1 MNPLRAGRSSNPG
14 VKGVVMFEYVGLI
27 PLFPAIG
34 FLINGF
40 FGRRLGN
47 KVVSVV
53 GPSAIGLSFLTAI
66 LIFFDLLGR
75 PPAERLFE
83 KTLFN
88 WVVSGSLQTVVGYQI
103 DPLSILM
110 VLVVTGV
117 SFFIHIYSVGYMH
130 GDPGYPRYFTY
141 LNLFVFMM
149 LNLVL
154 ANNFLL
160 MFVGWEGVGL
170 CSYLLIG
177 FWYEKDSA
185 SNAGKKAFVVN
196 RVGDFGF
203 LLGLFLLFTAL
214 GKHGIWTLDFTEVFK
229 NAHLLDPGTVTAIT
243 LLLFVGACGKSAQL
257 PLYVWLP
264 DAMEG
269 PTPVSS
275 LIHAATMVTAGVY
288 MVARC
293 NVLYSMAPVT
303 MAIVAIVGVATAIF
317 TASIGCC
324 QNDIK
329 KVLAYSTISQL
340 GYMFLG
346 VGVGAFSAGIFHLM
360 THAFFKGLLF
370 LGAGSIM
377 HALSG
382 ELDMRKMGGL
392 RKKIPITFWTFFIA
406 TLAIAGVPGLSGF
419 FSKDEIVWQAFSS
432 PHGHTVFLVVAAITS
447 GTTVFYMFRA
457 LFMTFWGESR
467 VDSHV
472 AHHIHESPKIMTVPL
487 MVLAVLSVIG
497 GYIGVPHVLG
507 GASHIHEFL
516 APVVGGGVTEPGKAH
531 AGIAM
536 VSQAWASSGET
547 GGHSAALE
555 IFLMMVAVIIVLIGI
570 GIAYLFYVKDPTIPK
585 RIAERQR
592 ALYTFVLNKYYVDEL
607 YEILFVNSLKRMG
620 TALWRGFDNFVI
632 DGTVNGIAHLVAWV
646 SSVGRRVQTG
656 FVQNYAFSM
665 VIGGVILAAYYI
677 MRAIF
682 Y

>member
-1 MNPLRAGRSSNPG
+1 M
-14 VKGVVMFEYVGLI
+14 VDYVWLI
-27 PLFPAIG
+27 PVFPAIG
-34 FLINGF
+34 FMINGF
-40 FGRRLGN
+40 FGRSLGK
-47 KVVSVV
+47 KVVSWV
-53 GPSAIGLSFLTAI
+53 GPSAIGLSFLTSI
-66 LIFFDLLGR
+66 LIFFELIGK
-75 PPAERLFE
+75 PPSERLFE
-83 KTLFN
+83 KVIFD
-88 WVVSGSLQTVVGYQI
+88 WVVSGSFQTVIGYQI

-110 VLVVTGV
+110 ALVVTGV

-130 GDPGYPRYFTY
+130 DDPGYTRYFTY

-149 LNLVL
+149 LNLIL

-185 SNAGKKAFVVN
+185 ANAGKKAFVVN

-203 LLGLFLLFTAL
+203 ILGIFLLFIHF
-214 GKHGIWTLDFTEVFK
+214 GTLDFTDIFGSLQK
-229 NAHLLDPGTVTAIT
+229 NPHLLDTTTVTIIT
-243 LLLFVGACGKSAQL
+243 ILLFIGACGKSAQI

-293 NVLYSMAPVT
+293 NVLYSMAPIS
-303 MAIVAIVGVATAIF
+303 MAIVAIVGVATAIY
-317 TASIGCC
+317 TASIGIF

-370 LGAGSIM
+370 LGAGSVM

-382 ELDMRKMGGL
+382 ELDMRKMGAL
-392 RKKIPITFWTFFIA
+392 RKKIPYTFWTFFIA

-432 PHGHTVFLVVAAITS
+432 SHGHFLLALVAAVASLMTA
-447 GTTVFYMFRA
+447 FYMSRA
-457 LFMTFWGESR
+457 LFMTFFGESR
-467 VDSHV
+467 VDEHV
-472 AHHIHESPKIMTVPL
+472 AHHIHESPKIMTIPL
-487 MVLAVLSVIG
+487 MVLAVLSIIG

-507 GASHIHEFL
+507 GANHIHEFL
-516 APVVGGGVTEPGKAH
+516 APVLGGGAEPAKAH
-531 AGIAM
+531 AGISIL
-536 VSQAWASSGET
+536 SQAWASGGEG
-547 GGHSAALE
+547 GGHGAALE
-555 IFLMMVAVIIVLIGI
+555 LFLMGVSVAIALIGI
-570 GIAYLFYVKDPTIPK
+570 GIAYLFYVKNPALPK
-585 RIAERQR
+585 MLAERWKG
-592 ALYTFVLNKYYVDEL
+592 LYKLVFNKYYVDEL
-607 YEILFVNSLKRMG
+607 YEILFINSLKNLG
-620 TALWRGFDNFVI
+620 TGLWKGFDEFVI
-632 DGTVNGIAHLVAWV
+632 DGSINGTAYLIGLLSGAMRKL
-646 SSVGRRVQTG
+646 QTG
-656 FVQNYAFSM
+656 LVQSYALSM
-665 VIGGVILAAYYI
+665 IVGGIVLAVYYI
-677 MRAIF
+677 VRAIF

>member
-1 MNPLRAGRSSNPG
+1 
-14 VKGVVMFEYVGLI
+14 MFDYVWLI
-27 PLFPAIG
+27 PMFPAIG

-40 FGRRLGN
+40 FGRRYSK
-47 KVVSVV
+47 KVVGWVAC
-53 GPSAIGLSFLTAI
+53 SALGLSFLTSI
-66 LIFFDLLGR
+66 LIFFELIGR
-75 PPAERLFE
+75 PPTERVFE
-83 KTLFN
+83 KVIFD
-88 WVVSGSLQTVVGYQI
+88 WVVSGSFQTVIGYQI

-110 VLVVTGV
+110 ALVVSGV
-117 SFFIHIYSVGYMH
+117 SFFIHIYSLGYMH
-130 GDPGYPRYFTY
+130 DDPGYSRYFTY

-149 LNLVL
+149 LNLIL

-177 FWYEKDSA
+177 FWFEKDSA
-185 SNAGKKAFVVN
+185 ANAGKKAFVVN

-203 LLGLFLLFTAL
+203 ILGMFLLFTSL
-214 GKHGIWTLDFTEVFK
+214 GKHGIWTLDFTEVFANVNK
-229 NAHLLDPGTVTAIT
+229 LDTATVTAIT
-243 LLLFVGACGKSAQL
+243 ILFFIGACGKSAQI

-288 MVARC
+288 MIARC
-293 NVLYSMAPVT
+293 NVLYTMSPLS
-303 MAIVAIVGVATAIF
+303 MAIVAIVGVATAIY
-317 TASIGCC
+317 TASIGFC

-346 VGVGAFSAGIFHLM
+346 VGVGAYSAGIFHLM

-370 LGAGSIM
+370 LGAGSVM

-382 ELDMRKMGGL
+382 ELDMRKMGAL

-419 FSKDEIVWQAFSS
+419 FSKDEILWQAFSS
-432 PHGHTVFLVVAAITS
+432 SHGHFVLWLVAAIAAGMTA
-447 GTTVFYMFRA
+447 FYMFRA
-457 LFMTFWGESR
+457 LFMTFFGQSR
-467 VDSHV
+467 VDEHV

-487 MVLAVLSVIG
+487 MVLAVLSIIG

-507 GASHIHEFL
+507 GANHIHEFL
-516 APVVGGGVTEPGKAH
+516 APVLGGGAEPAKAH
-531 AGIAM
+531 AGI
-536 VSQAWASSGET
+536 SILTQAWASGGE
-547 GGHSAALE
+547 GAGHQAALE
-555 IFLMMVAVIIVLIGI
+555 LLMMVISVVIALIGI
-570 GIAYLFYVKDPTIPK
+570 GIAYLFYVKNPALPK
-585 RIAERQR
+585 LLAERWKG
-592 ALYTFVLNKYYVDEL
+592 LYKLIFNKYYVDEL
-607 YEILFVNSLKRMG
+607 YEILFIKSLKGLG
-620 TALWRGFDNFVI
+620 TGLWKGFDDFVI
-632 DGTVNGIAHLVAWV
+632 DGTINGIAYLIGWLSGVM
-646 SSVGRRVQTG
+646 RRMQTG
-656 FVQNYAFSM
+656 LVQNYAFSM
-665 VIGGVILAAYYI
+665 VIGGIVLVAYYVV
-677 MRAIF
+677 RAIF

>member
-1 MNPLRAGRSSNPG
+1 MLEN
-14 VKGVVMFEYVGLI
+14 VWLI

-34 FLINGF
+34 FLINGL
-40 FGRRLGN
+40 FGRRLGK
-47 KVVSVV
+47 KVVSWV
-53 GPSAIGLSFLTAI
+53 GPSVIGLSFLTSI
-66 LIFFDLLGR
+66 LIFFELIAR
-75 PPAERLFE
+75 PPTERLFE
-83 KTLFN
+83 KVIFD
-88 WVVSGSLQTVVGYQI
+88 WVVSGSFQTVVGYQI

-110 VLVVTGV
+110 ALVVSGV

-130 GDPGYPRYFTY
+130 DDPGFTRYFTY

-149 LNLVL
+149 LNLIL

-203 LLGLFLLFTAL
+203 LLGMFLLFASL
-214 GKHGIWTLDFTEVFK
+214 GKQGVWTLDFTEVFA
-229 NAHLLDPGTVTAIT
+229 NASKLDTGTVTAIT
-243 LLLFVGACGKSAQL
+243 ILLFIGACGKSAQI
-257 PLYVWLP
+257 PIYVWLP

-293 NVLYSMAPVT
+293 NVLYSMAPIS
-303 MAIVAIVGVATAIF
+303 MAIVAIIGVATAIF
-317 TASIGCC
+317 TASIGFC

-346 VGVGAFSAGIFHLM
+346 VGVGAYSAGIFHLM

-370 LGAGSIM
+370 LGAGSVM

-382 ELDMRKMGGL
+382 ELDMRKMGAL
-392 RKKIPITFWTFFIA
+392 RKKIPVTFWTFFFA
-406 TLAIAGVPGLSGF
+406 TLAIAGIPGLSGF
-419 FSKDEIVWQAFSS
+419 FSKDEILWQAFSS
-432 PHGHTVFLVVAAITS
+432 PHGYWLLWAVAALAAGMTA
-447 GTTVFYMFRA
+447 FYMFRA
-457 LFMTFWGESR
+457 LFMTFFGQSR
-467 VDSHV
+467 VDEHV

-487 MVLAVLSVIG
+487 MVLAGLSIIG

-507 GASHIHEFL
+507 GANHIHQFL
-516 APVVGGGVTEPGKAH
+516 APVLGGGTEPAGAH
-531 AGIAM
+531 AGI
-536 VSQAWASSGET
+536 SILSSAWASGGE
-547 GGHSAALE
+547 GGGQGGAVLE
-555 IFLMMVAVIIVLIGI
+555 LIMMVVSVVIALIGI
-570 GIAYLFYVKDPTIPK
+570 GIAYLFYVKNPALPESLAEKWK
-585 RIAERQR
+585 R
-592 ALYTFVLNKYYVDEL
+592 LYKLVFNKYYVDEI
-607 YEILFVNSLKRMG
+607 YEILFINSLKNLG
-620 TALWRGFDNFVI
+620 TALWKGFDELVI
-632 DGTVNGIAHLVAWV
+632 DGSINGIAYLIGLLSGAM
-646 SSVGRRVQTG
+646 RKIQTG
-656 FVQNYAFSM
+656 LVQNYAFSM
-665 VIGGVILAAYYI
+665 IIGGIVLAAYYI
-677 MRAIF
+677 VRAIF

>member
-1 MNPLRAGRSSNPG
+1 
-14 VKGVVMFEYVGLI
+14 MFDYVWLI

-34 FLINGF
+34 FLINGL
-40 FGRRLGN
+40 FGRSLGK
-47 KVVSVV
+47 KVVSWV
-53 GPSAIGLSFLTAI
+53 GPSVIGLSFLTSI
-66 LIFFDLLGR
+66 LIFLELIGR
-75 PPAERLFE
+75 PVTERHFE
-83 KTLFN
+83 KVIFD
-88 WVVSGSLQTVVGYQI
+88 WVVSGSFQTVIGYQI

-110 VLVVTGV
+110 ALVVSGV
-117 SFFIHIYSVGYMH
+117 SFFIHIYSIGYMH
-130 GDPGYPRYFTY
+130 DDPGFTRYFTY

-203 LLGLFLLFTAL
+203 LLGMFLLFIHFGTLHFADIFGPLQRNPHMLDTA
-214 GKHGIWTLDFTEVFK
+214 
-229 NAHLLDPGTVTAIT
+229 TATTIT
-243 LLLFVGACGKSAQL
+243 ILLFVGACGKSAQI
-257 PLYVWLP
+257 PIYVWLP

-293 NVLYSMAPVT
+293 NVLYSMAPIS
-303 MAIVAIVGVATAIF
+303 MAVVAIIGVATALY
-317 TASIGCC
+317 TASIGFC

-346 VGVGAFSAGIFHLM
+346 VGVGAYSAGIFHLM

-370 LGAGSIM
+370 LGAGSVM

-382 ELDMRKMGGL
+382 ELDMRKMGAL
-392 RKKIPITFWTFFIA
+392 RKKIPYTFWTFFIA
-406 TLAIAGVPGLSGF
+406 TLAIAGIPGLSGF
-419 FSKDEIVWQAFSS
+419 FSKDEILWQAFSS
-432 PHGHTVFLVVAAITS
+432 PHGYWLLWAVAALAAGMTA
-447 GTTVFYMFRA
+447 FYMFRA
-457 LFMTFWGESR
+457 LFMTFFGQSR
-467 VDSHV
+467 VDEHV
-472 AHHIHESPKIMTVPL
+472 AHHIHESPKMMTIPL

-497 GYIGVPHVLG
+497 GYVGVPHILG
-507 GASHIHEFL
+507 GANHIHEFL
-516 APVVGGGVTEPGKAH
+516 APVLGGGGEPAKAH
-531 AGIAM
+531 AGISLL
-536 VSQAWASSGET
+536 SQAWASGGEG
-547 GGHSAALE
+547 GGHGAALE
-555 IFLMMVAVIIVLIGI
+555 FLMMVVSVVIALIGI
-570 GIAYLFYVKDPTIPK
+570 GIAYLFYVKNPALPK
-585 RIAERQR
+585 LAAERWKG
-592 ALYTFVLNKYYVDEL
+592 LYKLVYNKYYVDEI
-607 YEILFVNSLKRMG
+607 YEILFVNSLKNLG
-620 TALWRGFDNFVI
+620 TGLWKGFDDFVI
-632 DGTVNGIAHLVAWV
+632 DGTINGTAYLIGLLSGAM
-646 SSVGRRVQTG
+646 RKMQTG
-656 FVQNYAFSM
+656 LVQNYAFAM
-665 VIGGVILAAYYI
+665 VIGGVVLAGYYI
-677 MRAIF
+677 VRAIF

>member
-1 MNPLRAGRSSNPG
+1 MLEN
-14 VKGVVMFEYVGLI
+14 VWLI

-34 FLINGF
+34 FLINGL
-40 FGRRLGN
+40 FGRSLGK
-47 KVVSVV
+47 KVVSWV
-53 GPSAIGLSFLTAI
+53 GPSVIGLSFFTSI
-66 LIFFDLLGR
+66 LIFFELIGR
-75 PPAERLFE
+75 PPTERHFE
-83 KTLFN
+83 KVIFD
-88 WVVSGSLQTVVGYQI
+88 WVVSGSFQTVIGYQI

-110 VLVVTGV
+110 ALVVSGV

-130 GDPGYPRYFTY
+130 DDPGFTRYFTY

-149 LNLVL
+149 LNLIL

-203 LLGLFLLFTAL
+203 LLGIFLLFTSL
-214 GKHGIWTLDFTEVFK
+214 GKQGIWTLDFTEVFA
-229 NAHLLDPGTVTAIT
+229 NASKLDPGTVTAIT
-243 LLLFVGACGKSAQL
+243 ILLFIGACGKSAQI
-257 PLYVWLP
+257 PIYVWLP

-293 NVLYSMAPVT
+293 NVLYSMAPIA
-303 MAIVAIVGVATAIF
+303 MAVVAIIGVATAIF
-317 TASIGCC
+317 TASIGFC

-370 LGAGSIM
+370 LGAGSVM

-382 ELDMRKMGGL
+382 ELDMRKMGAL
-392 RKKIPITFWTFFIA
+392 RKKIPYTFWTFFIA

-419 FSKDEIVWQAFSS
+419 FSKDEILWQAFSS
-432 PHGHTVFLVVAAITS
+432 SHGHWVLWAVAALAAGMTA
-447 GTTVFYMFRA
+447 FYMFRA
-457 LFMTFWGESR
+457 LFMTFFGESR
-467 VDSHV
+467 VDEHV
-472 AHHIHESPKIMTVPL
+472 AHHVHESPKIMTVPL

-507 GASHIHEFL
+507 GANHIHEFL
-516 APVVGGGVTEPGKAH
+516 APVLGGGAESAKAH
-531 AGIAM
+531 AGISIL
-536 VSQAWASSGET
+536 SQAWASGGEA
-547 GGHSAALE
+547 GGHSTALE
-555 IFLMMVAVIIVLIGI
+555 FVMMAVSVVIALIGI
-570 GIAYLFYVKDPTIPK
+570 GIAYLFYVKNPALPK
-585 RIAERQR
+585 RAAERWKR
-592 ALYTFVLNKYYVDEL
+592 LYTLVYNKYYIDEL
-607 YEILFVNSLKRMG
+607 YEILFINSLKSFG
-620 TALWRGFDNFVI
+620 TALWKGFDEFII
-632 DGTVNGIAHLVAWV
+632 DGTINGIAYFIGLLSGAM
-646 SSVGRRVQTG
+646 RKMQTG
-656 FVQNYAFSM
+656 LVQNYAFSM
-665 VIGGVILAAYYI
+665 IIGGIVLVAYYI
-677 MRAIF
+677 VRAIF

>member
-1 MNPLRAGRSSNPG
+1 
-14 VKGVVMFEYVGLI
+14 MFDFVWLI

-40 FGRRLGN
+40 FGKRYS
-47 KVVSVV
+47 KQVV
-53 GPSAIGLSFLTAI
+53 GWVACSALGLSFLTSI
-66 LIFFDLLGR
+66 LIFFEMIGR
-75 PPAERLFE
+75 PSTERVFE
-83 KTLFN
+83 KVIFD
-88 WVVSGSLQTVVGYQI
+88 WIGSGSLQTVIGYQI

-110 VLVVTGV
+110 ALVVSGV

-130 GDPGYPRYFTY
+130 DDPGYPRYFTY

-149 LNLVL
+149 LNLIL

-177 FWYEKDSA
+177 FWFEKDSA

-203 LLGLFLLFTAL
+203 ILGMFLLFTSL
-214 GKHGIWTLDFTEVFK
+214 GKHGIWTLDFTEAFA
-229 NAHLLDPGTVTAIT
+229 NASKLDSATVTAIT
-243 LLLFVGACGKSAQL
+243 ILLFIGACGKSAQI

-293 NVLYSMAPVT
+293 NVLYSMAPIS
-303 MAIVAIVGVATAIF
+303 MAIVAIVGVATAIY
-317 TASIGCC
+317 TASIGFC

-346 VGVGAFSAGIFHLM
+346 VGVGAYSAGIFHLM

-370 LGAGSIM
+370 LGAGSVM

-406 TLAIAGVPGLSGF
+406 TLAIAGIPGLSGF
-419 FSKDEIVWQAFSS
+419 FSKDEILWQAFSS
-432 PHGHTVFLVVAAITS
+432 SHGHFLLWLVAAVAAGMTA
-447 GTTVFYMFRA
+447 FYMFRA
-457 LFMTFWGESR
+457 LFMTFWGECR
-467 VDSHV
+467 ADEHV
-472 AHHIHESPKIMTVPL
+472 KHHIHESPKIMTVPL
-487 MVLAVLSVIG
+487 MILAVLSLIG
-497 GYIGVPHVLG
+497 GYVGIPHVLG
-507 GASHIHEFL
+507 GANHVHEFL
-516 APVVGGGVTEPGKAH
+516 APVLGGGAEPGKAY
-531 AGIAM
+531 AGITLL
-536 VSQAWASSGET
+536 SQAWASSGE
-547 GGHSAALE
+547 GGGQSAALE
-555 IFLMMVAVIIVLIGI
+555 LLMMAVSVVIAFIGI
-570 GIAYLFYVKDPTIPK
+570 GIAYLFYVKNPALPK
-585 RIAERQR
+585 LLAEKQKG
-592 ALYTFVLNKYYVDEL
+592 LYTLILNKYYIDEL
-607 YEILFVNSLKRMG
+607 YEVLFINSLKQLG
-620 TALWRGFDNFVI
+620 IGLWRGFDDFII
-632 DGTVNGIAHLVAWV
+632 DGTVNGIAYLIGWI
-646 SSVGRRVQTG
+646 SSVMRRMQTG
-656 FVQNYAFSM
+656 LVQNYAFSM
-665 VIGGVILAAYYI
+665 IIGGVILAGYYI
-677 MRAIF
+677 VRAIF

>member
-1 MNPLRAGRSSNPG
+1 ML
-14 VKGVVMFEYVGLI
+14 EYVWLI

-47 KVVSVV
+47 KVVGWV

-66 LIFFDLLGR
+66 FIFFELLGR
-75 PPAERLFE
+75 PPAERIFE
-83 KTLFN
+83 KTLFD

-203 LLGLFLLFTAL
+203 LLGMFLLFTSL

-243 LLLFVGACGKSAQL
+243 ILLFIGAAGKSAQL

-288 MVARC
+288 MIARC
-293 NVLYSMAPVT
+293 NVLYSMAPIS

-317 TASIGCC
+317 AASIGFC
-324 QNDIK
+324 QTDIK

-346 VGVGAFSAGIFHLM
+346 VGVGAYSAGVFHLM

-370 LGAGSIM
+370 LGAGSVM

-392 RKKIPITFWTFFIA
+392 KSKTPITFITFLFA
-406 TLAIAGVPGLSGF
+406 TLAIAGIPGLSGF
-419 FSKDEIVWQAFSS
+419 FSKDEILWQAFSS
-432 PHGHTVFLVVAAITS
+432 SHGHFLLWFVAAIAAGMTA
-447 GTTVFYMFRA
+447 FYMFRA
-457 LFMTFWGESR
+457 LFMTFWGECR
-467 VDSHV
+467 ADEHV
-472 AHHIHESPKIMTVPL
+472 KHHIHESPRVMTVPL
-487 MVLAVLSVIG
+487 MVLAFLSIVG
-497 GYIGVPHVLG
+497 GYIGIPHVLG
-507 GASHIHEFL
+507 GANHIHEFL
-516 APVVGGGVTEPGKAH
+516 APVIGGGGGGGAEPAKVH
-531 AGIAM
+531 AGITIL
-536 VSQAWASSGET
+536 SQAWASSGEA
-547 GGHSAALE
+547 GGHSARVEL
-555 IFLMMVAVIIVLIGI
+555 LMMAISVVIALIGI
-570 GIAYLFYVKDPTIPK
+570 GIAYLFYVKNPAIPK
-585 RIAERQR
+585 RIAERQK

-607 YEILFVNSLKRMG
+607 YEVLFINSLKRGG
-620 TALWRGFDNFVI
+620 TALWKGFDEFII
-632 DGTVNGIAHLVAWV
+632 DGTVNGIAYLVGSISTV
-646 SSVGRRVQTG
+646 LRKVQTG

-665 VIGGVILAAYYI
+665 VIGGVVLAAYYI
-677 MRAIF
+677 VRAIF

>member
-1 MNPLRAGRSSNPG
+1 MLD
-14 VKGVVMFEYVGLI
+14 YIWLI

-34 FLINGF
+34 FVINGF
-40 FGRRLGN
+40 FGRRYSKKG
-47 KVVSVV
+47 V
-53 GPSAIGLSFLTAI
+53 GWVACSALGLSFLTSI
-66 LIFFDLLGR
+66 LIFFELIGR
-75 PPAERLFE
+75 PPGERIFE
-83 KTLFN
+83 KVIFD
-88 WVVSGSLQTVVGYQI
+88 WVVSGSFQTVIGYQI

-110 VLVVTGV
+110 ALVVSGV

-130 GDPGYPRYFTY
+130 DDPGYPRYFTY

-177 FWYEKDSA
+177 FWFEKDSA

-203 LLGLFLLFTAL
+203 ILGIFLLFTSL
-214 GKHGIWTLDFTEVFK
+214 GKNGIWTLNFTEVFA
-229 NAHLLDPGTVTAIT
+229 NAAKLDTSTVTAIT
-243 LLLFVGACGKSAQL
+243 ILLFVGACGKSAQI

-288 MVARC
+288 MIARC
-293 NVLYSMAPVT
+293 NVLYSMAPIS
-303 MAIVAIVGVATAIF
+303 MMIVAIVGCATAIY
-317 TASIGCC
+317 TASIGFC

-370 LGAGSIM
+370 LGAGSVM

-382 ELDMRKMGGL
+382 ELDMRKMGAL

-419 FSKDEIVWQAFSS
+419 FSKDEILWQAFSS
-432 PHGHTVFLVVAAITS
+432 SHGHFFLWLVAAVAAGMTA
-447 GTTVFYMFRA
+447 FYMFRA
-457 LFMTFWGESR
+457 LFMTFFGESR
-467 VDSHV
+467 VDEHV
-472 AHHIHESPKIMTVPL
+472 AHHIHESPKIMTIPL
-487 MVLAVLSVIG
+487 MILAVLSVIG
-497 GYIGVPHVLG
+497 GYVGVPHVLG
-507 GASHIHEFL
+507 GANHVHEFL
-516 APVVGGGVTEPGKAH
+516 APVLGGGAEPAKAH
-531 AGIAM
+531 AGISLL
-536 VSQAWASSGET
+536 SQAWASGGES

-555 IFLMMVAVIIVLIGI
+555 LLMMAASVIIALIGI
-570 GIAYLFYVKDPTIPK
+570 GIAYLFYVKNPALPK
-585 RIAERQR
+585 QLAEKNRK
-592 ALYTFVLNKYYVDEL
+592 LYQLVLNKYYIDEL
-607 YEILFVNSLKRMG
+607 YEILFINSLKNLG
-620 TALWRGFDNFVI
+620 TGLWRGFDDFVI
-632 DGTVNGIAHLVAWV
+632 DGIVNGIAFLFGWL
-646 SSVGRRVQTG
+646 SRGMRKMQTG
-656 FVQNYAFSM
+656 LVQNYAFSM
-665 VIGGVILAAYYI
+665 IIGGVILVIYYI
-677 MRAIF
+677 VRAIF

>member
-1 MNPLRAGRSSNPG
+1 
-14 VKGVVMFEYVGLI
+14 MFDYVWLI

-34 FLINGF
+34 FLINGL
-40 FGRRLGN
+40 FGRSLGK
-47 KVVSVV
+47 KVVSWV
-53 GPSAIGLSFLTAI
+53 GPSVIGLSFLTSI
-66 LIFFDLLGR
+66 LIFLELIGKPVTDR
-75 PPAERLFE
+75 HFE
-83 KTLFN
+83 KVIFD
-88 WVVSGSLQTVVGYQI
+88 WVVSGSFQTVIGYQI

-110 VLVVTGV
+110 ALVVSGV

-130 GDPGYPRYFTY
+130 DDPGYTRYFTY

-203 LLGLFLLFTAL
+203 LLGMFLLFIHFGTLHFTDIFGSLQKNPHMLDTA
-214 GKHGIWTLDFTEVFK
+214 
-229 NAHLLDPGTVTAIT
+229 TATTIT
-243 LLLFVGACGKSAQL
+243 ILLFVGACGKSAQI
-257 PLYVWLP
+257 PIYVWLP

-293 NVLYSMAPVT
+293 NVLYSLAPISMTV
-303 MAIVAIVGVATAIF
+303 VAIIGVATAIF
-317 TASIGCC
+317 TASIGFC

-346 VGVGAFSAGIFHLM
+346 VGVGAYSAGIFHLM

-370 LGAGSIM
+370 LGAGSVM

-382 ELDMRKMGGL
+382 ELDMRKMGAL
-392 RKKIPITFWTFFIA
+392 REKIPYTFWTFFIA
-406 TLAIAGVPGLSGF
+406 TLAIAGIPGLSGF
-419 FSKDEIVWQAFSS
+419 FSKDEILWQAFSS
-432 PHGHTVFLVVAAITS
+432 PHGYWLLWAVAALAAGMTA
-447 GTTVFYMFRA
+447 FYMFRA
-457 LFMTFWGESR
+457 LFMTFFGQSR
-467 VDSHV
+467 VDEHV
-472 AHHIHESPKIMTVPL
+472 AHHVHESPKIMTVPL
-487 MVLAVLSVIG
+487 MVLAALSVIG
-497 GYIGVPHVLG
+497 GYIGVPHILG
-507 GASHIHEFL
+507 GANRIHEFL
-516 APVVGGGVTEPGKAH
+516 APVLGAGPEPAKAH
-531 AGIAM
+531 AGIALI
-536 VSQAWASSGET
+536 SQAWASGGEV
-547 GGHSAALE
+547 GGHGAALE
-555 IFLMMVAVIIVLIGI
+555 LLMMVVSVVIALIGI
-570 GIAYLFYVKDPTIPK
+570 GIAYLFYVKNPALPK
-585 RIAERQR
+585 LVAERWKG
-592 ALYTFVLNKYYVDEL
+592 LYKVVFNKYYVDEL
-607 YEILFVNSLKRMG
+607 YEILFINSLKKFG
-620 TALWRGFDNFVI
+620 TGLWKGFDDLAI
-632 DGTVNGIAHLVAWV
+632 DGTINGIAYLIGAL
-646 SSVGRRVQTG
+646 SKAMRKMQTG
-656 FVQNYAFSM
+656 LVQNYAFSM
-665 VIGGVILAAYYI
+665 VIGGIVLVGYYI
-677 MRAIF
+677 VRSIF

>member
-1 MNPLRAGRSSNPG
+1 
-14 VKGVVMFEYVGLI
+14 MFDFVWLI

-34 FLINGF
+34 FLLNGF
-40 FGRRLGN
+40 LGKRLG
-47 KVVSVV
+47 KGFVSWV

-66 LIFFDLLGR
+66 LVFFELIRR
-75 PPAERLFE
+75 PPTERVFE
-83 KTLFN
+83 KVIFD
-88 WVVSGSLQTVVGYQI
+88 WVVSGSLQTVIGYQI

-110 VLVVTGV
+110 ALVVSGV

-130 GDPGYPRYFTY
+130 DDPGYPRYFTY

-149 LNLVL
+149 LNLIL

-177 FWYEKDSA
+177 FWFEKDSA

-203 LLGLFLLFTAL
+203 ILGMFLLFTSL
-214 GKHGIWTLDFTEVFK
+214 GKHGIWTLDFTEVFA
-229 NAHLLDPGTVTAIT
+229 NAHRLDTSTVTMIT
-243 LLLFVGACGKSAQL
+243 ILFFIGATGKSAQI

-288 MVARC
+288 MIARC
-293 NVLYSMAPVT
+293 NVLYSMAPIAL
-303 MAIVAIVGVATAIF
+303 AIVAIVGVATAIY
-317 TASIGCC
+317 TASIGFC

-346 VGVGAFSAGIFHLM
+346 VGVGAYSAGIFHLM

-406 TLAIAGVPGLSGF
+406 TLAIAGIPGLSGF
-419 FSKDEIVWQAFSS
+419 FSKDEILWQAFSS
-432 PHGHTVFLVVAAITS
+432 SHGHFLLWLVAAVAAGMTA
-447 GTTVFYMFRA
+447 FYMFRA
-457 LFMTFWGESR
+457 LFMTFWGECR
-467 VDSHV
+467 ADEHV
-472 AHHIHESPKIMTVPL
+472 KHHIHESPKIMTVPL
-487 MVLAVLSVIG
+487 MILAVLSLIG
-497 GYIGVPHVLG
+497 GYVGIPHVLG
-507 GASHIHEFL
+507 GANHVHEFL
-516 APVVGGGVTEPGKAH
+516 APVLGGGSEPAKAH
-531 AGIAM
+531 AGITLL
-536 VSQAWASSGET
+536 SQAWASSGES
-547 GGHSAALE
+547 GGHSAAVEL
-555 IFLMMVAVIIVLIGI
+555 FMMAVSVVIAFIGI
-570 GIAYLFYVKDPTIPK
+570 GIAYLFYVKNPALPK
-585 RIAERQR
+585 RLAEKQKG
-592 ALYTFVLNKYYVDEL
+592 LYTLILNKYYIDEL
-607 YEILFVNSLKRMG
+607 YEVLFINSLKQLG
-620 TALWRGFDNFVI
+620 IGLWRGFDDFII
-632 DGTVNGIAHLVAWV
+632 DGTVNGIAYLIGWI
-646 SSVGRRVQTG
+646 SSVMRRMQTG
-656 FVQNYAFSM
+656 LVQNYAFSM
-665 VIGGVILAAYYI
+665 IIGGVILAGYYI
-677 MRAIF
+677 VRAIF

>member
-1 MNPLRAGRSSNPG
+1 
-14 VKGVVMFEYVGLI
+14 MFDYVWLI

-40 FGRRLGN
+40 FGKRYS
-47 KVVSVV
+47 KATV
-53 GPSAIGLSFLTAI
+53 GWVGCSALGLSFLTSVLVFFE
-66 LIFFDLLGR
+66 LIGR
-75 PPAERLFE
+75 PPTERLFE
-83 KTLFN
+83 KVIFD
-88 WVVSGSLQTVVGYQI
+88 WVVSGNLQTVIGYQI

-110 VLVVTGV
+110 ALVVTGV

-130 GDPGYPRYFTY
+130 DDPGFPRYFTY

-149 LNLVL
+149 LNLIL

-177 FWYEKDSA
+177 FWFEKDSA
-185 SNAGKKAFVVN
+185 ANAGKKAFIVN

-203 LLGLFLLFTAL
+203 LLGMFLLFTSL
-214 GKHGIWTLDFTEVFK
+214 GKQGVWSLDFTEVFA
-229 NAHLLDPGTVTAIT
+229 NASKLDTATVTAIT
-243 LLLFVGACGKSAQL
+243 LLFFVGATGKSAQI

-288 MVARC
+288 MIARC
-293 NVLYSMAPVT
+293 NALYSMAPIS
-303 MAIVAIVGVATAIF
+303 MAIVAIVGVATAIY
-317 TASIGCC
+317 TASIGIC

-346 VGVGAFSAGIFHLM
+346 VGVGAYSAGIFHLM

-392 RKKIPITFWTFFIA
+392 RKMIPVTFWTFFIA
-406 TLAIAGVPGLSGF
+406 TLAIAGIPGLSGF
-419 FSKDEIVWQAFSS
+419 FSKDEILWQAFSS
-432 PHGHTVFLVVAAITS
+432 SHGHFLLWFVGAVAA
-447 GTTVFYMFRA
+447 GMTTFYMFRA
-457 LFMTFWGESR
+457 LFMTFWGECR
-467 VDSHV
+467 ADDHV
-472 AHHIHESPKIMTVPL
+472 KHHIHESPRIMTVPL
-487 MVLAVLSVIG
+487 MVLAIASVLG
-497 GYIGVPHVLG
+497 GYLGVPHLLG
-507 GASHIHEFL
+507 GANHIHEFL
-516 APVVGGGVTEPGKAH
+516 APVLGGAEPAKAH
-531 AGIAM
+531 AGITLL
-536 VSQAWASSGET
+536 SQAWASGGEA

-555 IFLMMVAVIIVLIGI
+555 FLMMAVSVVIALIGI
-570 GIAYLFYVKDPTIPK
+570 GIAYLFYVKNPALPK
-585 RIAERQR
+585 QFAENFRG
-592 ALYTFVLNKYYVDEL
+592 LYKLVFNKYYIDEL
-607 YEILFVNSLKRMG
+607 YEALFVKSLKG
-620 TALWRGFDNFVI
+620 LGIGLWKGFDDFII
-632 DGTVNGIAHLVAWV
+632 DGTVNGIAYLVGWI
-646 SSVGRRVQTG
+646 SSVMRRIQTG
-656 FVQNYAFSM
+656 LVQNYAFSM
-665 VIGGVILAAYYI
+665 IIGGVILAVYYI
-677 MRAIF
+677 MRAVF
-682 Y
+682 F

>member
-1 MNPLRAGRSSNPG
+1 
-14 VKGVVMFEYVGLI
+14 MFDYVWLI
-27 PLFPAIG
+27 PMFPAIG

-40 FGRRLGN
+40 FGRRYSK
-47 KVVSVV
+47 KVVGWVAC
-53 GPSAIGLSFLTAI
+53 SALGLSFLTSI
-66 LIFFDLLGR
+66 LIFFELIGR
-75 PPAERLFE
+75 PPTERVFE
-83 KTLFN
+83 KVIFD
-88 WVVSGSLQTVVGYQI
+88 WVVSGSFQTVIGYQI

-110 VLVVTGV
+110 ALVVSGV
-117 SFFIHIYSVGYMH
+117 SFFIHIYSLGYMH
-130 GDPGYPRYFTY
+130 DDPGYSRYFTY

-149 LNLVL
+149 LNLIL

-177 FWYEKDSA
+177 FWFEKDSA
-185 SNAGKKAFVVN
+185 ANAGKKAFVVN

-203 LLGLFLLFTAL
+203 ILGMFLLFTSL
-214 GKHGIWTLDFTEVFK
+214 GKHGIWTLDFTEVFANVNK
-229 NAHLLDPGTVTAIT
+229 LDTATVTAIT
-243 LLLFVGACGKSAQL
+243 ILFFIGACGKSAQI

-293 NVLYSMAPVT
+293 NVLYSMAPIS
-303 MAIVAIVGVATAIF
+303 MAIVAIVGVATAIY
-317 TASIGCC
+317 TASIGFC

-346 VGVGAFSAGIFHLM
+346 VGVGAYSAGIFHLM

-370 LGAGSIM
+370 LGAGSVM

-382 ELDMRKMGGL
+382 ELDMRKMGAL

-419 FSKDEIVWQAFSS
+419 FSKDEILWQAFSS
-432 PHGHTVFLVVAAITS
+432 SHGHFVLWLVAAIAAGMTA
-447 GTTVFYMFRA
+447 FYMFRA
-457 LFMTFWGESR
+457 LFMTFFGQSR
-467 VDSHV
+467 VDEHV

-487 MVLAVLSVIG
+487 MVLAVLSIIG

-507 GASHIHEFL
+507 GANHIHEFL
-516 APVVGGGVTEPGKAH
+516 APVLGGGAEPAKAH
-531 AGIAM
+531 AGI
-536 VSQAWASSGET
+536 SILTQAWASGGE
-547 GGHSAALE
+547 GAGHQAALE
-555 IFLMMVAVIIVLIGI
+555 LLMMVISVVIALIGI
-570 GIAYLFYVKDPTIPK
+570 GIAYLFYVKNPALPK
-585 RIAERQR
+585 LLAERWKG
-592 ALYTFVLNKYYVDEL
+592 LYKLIFNKYYVDEL
-607 YEILFVNSLKRMG
+607 YEILFIKSLKGLG
-620 TALWRGFDNFVI
+620 TGLWKGFDDFVI
-632 DGTVNGIAHLVAWV
+632 DGTINGIAYLIGWLSGVM
-646 SSVGRRVQTG
+646 RRMQTG
-656 FVQNYAFSM
+656 LVQNYAFSM
-665 VIGGVILAAYYI
+665 VIGGIVLVAYYVV
-677 MRAIF
+677 RAIF

>member
-1 MNPLRAGRSSNPG
+1 
-14 VKGVVMFEYVGLI
+14 V
-27 PLFPAIG
+27 
-34 FLINGF
+34 
-40 FGRRLGN
+40 
-47 KVVSVV
+47 
-53 GPSAIGLSFLTAI
+53 IGLSFLTSI
-66 LIFFDLLGR
+66 LIFFELIGR
-75 PPAERLFE
+75 PPAERHFE
-83 KTLFN
+83 KVIFD
-88 WVVSGSLQTVVGYQI
+88 WVVSGSFQTVIGYQI

-110 VLVVTGV
+110 ALVVSGV

-130 GDPGYPRYFTY
+130 DDPGFTRYFTY

-149 LNLVL
+149 LNLIL

-203 LLGLFLLFTAL
+203 LLGMFLLFINF
-214 GKHGIWTLDFTEVFK
+214 GTLDFTDIFGPLQK
-229 NAHLLDPGTVTAIT
+229 NPHLINTAKATTIT
-243 LLLFVGACGKSAQL
+243 ILLFIGACGKSAQI
-257 PLYVWLP
+257 PIYVWLP

-293 NVLYSMAPVT
+293 NVLYSMAPIS
-303 MAIVAIVGVATAIF
+303 MAIVAIVGVATAIY
-317 TASIGCC
+317 TASIGFC

-382 ELDMRKMGGL
+382 ELDMRKMGAL
-392 RKKIPITFWTFFIA
+392 RKKIPYTFWTFFIA
-406 TLAIAGVPGLSGF
+406 TLAIAGIPGLSGF
-419 FSKDEIVWQAFSS
+419 FSKDEILWQAFSS
-432 PHGHTVFLVVAAITS
+432 SHGHWLLWAVAAVAAGMTA
-447 GTTVFYMFRA
+447 FYMFRA
-457 LFMTFWGESR
+457 LFMTFFGESR
-467 VDSHV
+467 VDEHV
-472 AHHIHESPKIMTVPL
+472 AHHVHESPKIMTVPL

-507 GASHIHEFL
+507 GANHIHEFL
-516 APVVGGGVTEPGKAH
+516 APVLGGGAESAKAH
-531 AGIAM
+531 AGISIL
-536 VSQAWASSGET
+536 SQAWASGGEA

-555 IFLMMVAVIIVLIGI
+555 FVMMAISVVIALIGI
-570 GIAYLFYVKDPTIPK
+570 GIAYLFYVKNPALPK
-585 RIAERQR
+585 LAAEKWKR
-592 ALYTFVLNKYYVDEL
+592 LYKLVYNKYYVDEL
-607 YEILFVNSLKRMG
+607 YEILFINSLKNLG
-620 TALWRGFDNFVI
+620 TGLWKGFDEFVI
-632 DGTVNGIAHLVAWV
+632 DGTINGIAYFIGLLSGVM
-646 SSVGRRVQTG
+646 RKMQTG
-656 FVQNYAFSM
+656 LVQNYAFSM
-665 VIGGVILAAYYI
+665 ILGGIVLAAYYI
-677 MRAIF
+677 VRAIF

>member
-1 MNPLRAGRSSNPG
+1 
-14 VKGVVMFEYVGLI
+14 MFDYVWLI
-27 PLFPAIG
+27 PLLPAIG
-34 FLINGF
+34 FMINGL
-40 FGRRLGN
+40 FGNRLGK
-47 KVVSVV
+47 KVVSWV
-53 GPSAIGLSFLTAI
+53 GPMAIGLSFFVSI
-66 LIFFDLLGR
+66 LIFFELIGR
-75 PPAERLFE
+75 PPGQRFFE
-83 KTLFN
+83 KIIFD
-88 WVVSGSLQTVVGYQI
+88 WVVSGSFQTVIGYQI

-110 VLVVTGV
+110 ALVVSGV

-130 GDPGYPRYFTY
+130 DDPGYTRYFTY

-203 LLGLFLLFTAL
+203 LLGIFMLFIHF
-214 GKHGIWTLDFTEVFK
+214 GTLDFTDIFGSLQK
-229 NAHLLDPGTVTAIT
+229 NPHLLSTTTATTIAI
-243 LLLFVGACGKSAQL
+243 LLFIGACGKSAQI

-293 NVLYSMAPVT
+293 NVLYSLAPIA
-303 MAIVAIVGVATAIF
+303 MAIVAIVGVATAIY
-317 TASIGCC
+317 TASIGFC

-370 LGAGSIM
+370 LAAGSVM

-382 ELDMRKMGGL
+382 ELDMRKMGAL
-392 RKKIPITFWTFFIA
+392 RTKIPITFWTFFIA
-406 TLAIAGVPGLSGF
+406 TLAIAGIPGLSGF
-419 FSKDEIVWQAFSS
+419 FSKDEILWQAFSS
-432 PHGHTVFLVVAAITS
+432 SHGHFLLWLVAAIAAGMTA
-447 GTTVFYMFRA
+447 FYMFRA
-457 LFMTFWGESR
+457 LFMTFFGQSR
-467 VDSHV
+467 VDEHV

-487 MVLAVLSVIG
+487 MILAVLSVIG
-497 GYIGVPHVLG
+497 GYIGIPHVLG
-507 GASHIHEFL
+507 GANHIHEFL
-516 APVVGGGVTEPGKAH
+516 APVLGGGAESGKAH
-531 AGIAM
+531 AGMAI
-536 VSQAWASSGET
+536 VSQAWASAGEG

-555 IFLMMVAVIIVLIGI
+555 LLMMAISVIIALIGI
-570 GIAYLFYVKDPTIPK
+570 GTAYLFYIKNPALPK
-585 RIAERQR
+585 MLAERWKG
-592 ALYTFVLNKYYVDEL
+592 LYKLVFNKYYVDEL
-607 YEILFVNSLKRMG
+607 YEILFIKSLKG
-620 TALWRGFDNFVI
+620 LGIGLWRGFDDFVI
-632 DGTVNGIAHLVAWV
+632 DGLINGVAYLIGWISGGV
-646 SSVGRRVQTG
+646 RKIQTG
-656 FVQNYAFSM
+656 VVQNYAFSII
-665 VIGGVILAAYYI
+665 IGGIVLAAYYI
-677 MRAIF
+677 VRAIF

>member
-1 MNPLRAGRSSNPG
+1 
-14 VKGVVMFEYVGLI
+14 MFDYVWLI

-34 FLINGF
+34 FVINGL
-40 FGRRLGN
+40 FGRRLGK
-47 KVVSVV
+47 KVVSWV
-53 GPSAIGLSFLTAI
+53 GPSAIGLSFLTSI
-66 LIFFDLLGR
+66 LIFFELIRR
-75 PPAERLFE
+75 PPAQRLFE
-83 KTLFN
+83 KVIFD

-103 DPLSILM
+103 DPLSVLM
-110 VLVVTGV
+110 ALVVSGV

-130 GDPGYPRYFTY
+130 DDPGYTRYFTY

-149 LNLVL
+149 LTLVL

-203 LLGLFLLFTAL
+203 ILGMFLLFTSL
-214 GKHGIWTLDFTEVFK
+214 GEHGIWTLDFTEVFA
-229 NAHLLDPGTVTAIT
+229 NANKLDTATVTAIT
-243 LLLFVGACGKSAQL
+243 ILLFIGATGKSAQI
-257 PLYVWLP
+257 PIYVWLP

-293 NVLYSMAPVT
+293 NVLYSMAPIA

-317 TASIGCC
+317 TASIGFC

-360 THAFFKGLLF
+360 NHAFFKGLLF
-370 LGAGSIM
+370 LSAGSVM

-382 ELDMRKMGGL
+382 ELDMRKMGDL
-392 RKKIPITFWTFFIA
+392 RKKIPYTFWTFFIA
-406 TLAIAGVPGLSGF
+406 TLAIAGIPGLSGF
-419 FSKDEIVWQAFSS
+419 FSKDEILWQAFSS
-432 PHGHTVFLVVAAITS
+432 SHGHFLLWLVAAIAAGMTA
-447 GTTVFYMFRA
+447 FYMFRA
-457 LFMTFWGESR
+457 LFMTFFGQSR
-467 VDSHV
+467 VDEHA
-472 AHHIHESPKIMTVPL
+472 AHHLHESPKIMTVPL

-497 GYIGVPHVLG
+497 GYIGIPHVLG
-507 GASHIHEFL
+507 GANHIHEFL
-516 APVVGGGVTEPGKAH
+516 APVLGGGAEPAKAH
-531 AGIAM
+531 AGISIL
-536 VSQAWASSGET
+536 SQAWASGGEG
-547 GGHSAALE
+547 GGHSAVLE
-555 IFLMMVAVIIVLIGI
+555 LLMMVVSVVIALIGI
-570 GIAYLFYVKDPTIPK
+570 GIAYLFYVKNPALPK
-585 RIAERQR
+585 LLAERWR
-592 ALYTFVLNKYYVDEL
+592 GLYKLVFNKYYVDEL
-607 YEILFVNSLKRMG
+607 YEILFIKSLKGLG
-620 TALWRGFDNFVI
+620 TGLWKGFDDFVI
-632 DGTVNGIAHLVAWV
+632 DGTINGIAYLVGLLSGAM
-646 SSVGRRVQTG
+646 RRIQTG
-656 FVQNYAFSM
+656 LVQNYAFSM
-665 VIGGVILAAYYI
+665 IIGGIVLVAYYI
-677 MRAIF
+677 IRAIF

>member
-1 MNPLRAGRSSNPG
+1 MLDF
-14 VKGVVMFEYVGLI
+14 VWLI

-40 FGRRLGN
+40 FGRRYS
-47 KVVSVV
+47 KPVV
-53 GPSAIGLSFLTAI
+53 GWVACSALGLSFLTAI
-66 LIFFDLLGR
+66 LIFFELVGR
-75 PPAERLFE
+75 PPAERHFE
-83 KTLFN
+83 KVIFD
-88 WVVSGSLQTVVGYQI
+88 WVVSGSLQTVIGYQV

-110 VLVVTGV
+110 ALVVSGV

-130 GDPGYPRYFTY
+130 DDPGYSRYFTY

-149 LNLVL
+149 LNLIL

-185 SNAGKKAFVVN
+185 ANAGKKAFVVN

-203 LLGLFLLFTAL
+203 LLGMFLLFTSL
-214 GKHGIWTLDFTEVFK
+214 GKHGIWTLDFTEVFA
-229 NAHLLDPGTVTAIT
+229 NAHRLDTGTVTAIT
-243 LLLFVGACGKSAQL
+243 ILLFVGACGKSAQI

-288 MVARC
+288 MIARC
-293 NVLYSMAPVT
+293 NVLYSMAPIS
-303 MAIVAIVGVATAIF
+303 MAIVAIVGVATAIY
-317 TASIGCC
+317 TASIGFC

-346 VGVGAFSAGIFHLM
+346 VGVGAYSAGIFHLM

-370 LGAGSIM
+370 LGAGSVM

-392 RKKIPITFWTFFIA
+392 WKKIPVTFGTFLVA
-406 TLAIAGVPGLSGF
+406 TLAIAGIPGLSGF
-419 FSKDEIVWQAFSS
+419 FSKDEILWQAFSS
-432 PHGHTVFLVVAAITS
+432 SHGHILLWLVAAIAAGMTA
-447 GTTVFYMFRA
+447 FYMFRA
-457 LFMTFWGESR
+457 LFMTFFGESR
-467 VDSHV
+467 VDPHV

-487 MVLAVLSVIG
+487 MVLAGLSVIG

-507 GASHIHEFL
+507 GANHIHQFL
-516 APVVGGGVTEPGKAH
+516 APVLGGGAAPEKIH
-531 AGIAM
+531 AGISFF
-536 VSQAWASSGET
+536 SQAWASGGESD
-547 GGHSAALE
+547 GGAAALE
-555 IFLMMVAVIIVLIGI
+555 FFMMAVSVAIALTGI
-570 GIAYLFYVKDPTIPK
+570 GIAYLFYVKNPALPK
-585 RIAERQR
+585 RLAERWKR
-592 ALYTFVLNKYYVDEL
+592 LYKLLLNKYYIDEI
-607 YEILFVNSLKRMG
+607 YEVLFVKSLKNIG
-620 TALWRGFDNFVI
+620 TSLWRGFDEFII
-632 DGTVNGIAHLVAWV
+632 DGTINGIAYFFGWL
-646 SSVGRRVQTG
+646 SSVMRRVQTG
-656 FVQNYAFSM
+656 LVQNYAFSM
-665 VIGGVILAAYYI
+665 VFGGVVIAGYYVL
-677 MRAIF
+677 RAIF

>member
-1 MNPLRAGRSSNPG
+1 
-14 VKGVVMFEYVGLI
+14 MFDYVWLI
-27 PLFPAIG
+27 PMFPAIG

-40 FGRRLGN
+40 FGRRYSK
-47 KVVSVV
+47 KVVGWVAC
-53 GPSAIGLSFLTAI
+53 SALGLSFLTSI
-66 LIFFDLLGR
+66 LIFFELIGR
-75 PPAERLFE
+75 PPTERVFE
-83 KTLFN
+83 KVFFD
-88 WVVSGSLQTVVGYQI
+88 WVVSGSFQTVIGYQI

-110 VLVVTGV
+110 ALVVSGV
-117 SFFIHIYSVGYMH
+117 SFFIHIYSLGYMH
-130 GDPGYPRYFTY
+130 DDPGYSRYFTY

-149 LNLVL
+149 LNLIL

-177 FWYEKDSA
+177 FWFEKDSA
-185 SNAGKKAFVVN
+185 ANAGKKAFVVN

-203 LLGLFLLFTAL
+203 ILGMFLLFTSL
-214 GKHGIWTLDFTEVFK
+214 GKHGIWTLDFTEVFANVNK
-229 NAHLLDPGTVTAIT
+229 LDTPTVTAIT
-243 LLLFVGACGKSAQL
+243 ILFFIGACGKSAQI

-288 MVARC
+288 MIARC
-293 NVLYSMAPVT
+293 NVLYSMAPIS
-303 MAIVAIVGVATAIF
+303 MAIVAIVGVATAIY
-317 TASIGCC
+317 TASIGFC

-370 LGAGSIM
+370 LGAGSVM

-382 ELDMRKMGGL
+382 ELDMRKMGAL

-419 FSKDEIVWQAFSS
+419 FSKDEILWQAFSS
-432 PHGHTVFLVVAAITS
+432 SHGHFVLWLVAAIAAGMTA
-447 GTTVFYMFRA
+447 FYMFRA
-457 LFMTFWGESR
+457 LFMTFFGQSR
-467 VDSHV
+467 VDEHV

-487 MVLAVLSVIG
+487 MVLAVLSIIG

-507 GASHIHEFL
+507 GANHIHEFL
-516 APVVGGGVTEPGKAH
+516 APVLGGGAEPAKAH
-531 AGIAM
+531 AGI
-536 VSQAWASSGET
+536 SILTQAWASSGEG
-547 GGHSAALE
+547 GGHSAAALE
-555 IFLMMVAVIIVLIGI
+555 LLMMVISVVIALIGI
-570 GIAYLFYVKDPTIPK
+570 GIAYLFYVKNPALPK
-585 RIAERQR
+585 LLAERWKG
-592 ALYTFVLNKYYVDEL
+592 LYKLVFNKYYVDEL
-607 YEILFVNSLKRMG
+607 YEILFIKSLKGLG
-620 TALWRGFDNFVI
+620 TGLWKGFDDFVI
-632 DGTVNGIAHLVAWV
+632 DGTINGIAYLIGWLSGVT
-646 SSVGRRVQTG
+646 RRMQTG
-656 FVQNYAFSM
+656 LVQNYAFSM
-665 VIGGVILAAYYI
+665 VIGGIVLVAYYVV
-677 MRAIF
+677 RAIF

>member
-1 MNPLRAGRSSNPG
+1 MID
-14 VKGVVMFEYVGLI
+14 YVWLI
-27 PLFPAIG
+27 PVFPAIG
-34 FLINGF
+34 FMINGL
-40 FGRRLGN
+40 FGRSLGK
-47 KVVSVV
+47 KVVSWV
-53 GPSAIGLSFLTAI
+53 GPSVIGLSFLTSI
-66 LIFFDLLGR
+66 LIFFELIGR
-75 PPAERLFE
+75 PASERLFE
-83 KTLFN
+83 KVIFD
-88 WVVSGSLQTVVGYQI
+88 WVVSGSFQTVIGYQI

-110 VLVVTGV
+110 ALVVSGV

-130 GDPGYPRYFTY
+130 DDPGYTRYFTY

-149 LNLVL
+149 LNLIL

-185 SNAGKKAFVVN
+185 ANAGKKAFVVN

-203 LLGLFLLFTAL
+203 ILGIFLLFIHF
-214 GKHGIWTLDFTEVFK
+214 GTLDFTDIFGSLQK
-229 NAHLLDPGTVTAIT
+229 NPHLLDTTTVTIIT
-243 LLLFVGACGKSAQL
+243 ILLFIGACGKSAQI

-293 NVLYSMAPVT
+293 NVLYSMAPIS
-303 MAIVAIVGVATAIF
+303 MAVVAIVGVATAIY
-317 TASIGCC
+317 TASIGFC

-370 LGAGSIM
+370 LGAGSVM

-382 ELDMRKMGGL
+382 ELDMKKMGAL
-392 RKKIPITFWTFFIA
+392 RKKIPYTFWTFFIA
-406 TLAIAGVPGLSGF
+406 TLAIAGIPGLSGF
-419 FSKDEIVWQAFSS
+419 FSKDEILWQAFSS
-432 PHGHTVFLVVAAITS
+432 SHGHILLWAVAAIAAGMTA
-447 GTTVFYMFRA
+447 FYMFRA
-457 LFMTFWGESR
+457 LFMTFFGESR
-467 VDSHV
+467 VDHDV

-487 MVLAVLSVIG
+487 MVLAVFSVIG
-497 GYIGVPHVLG
+497 GCIGVPHVLG
-507 GASHIHEFL
+507 GANHIHEFL
-516 APVVGGGVTEPGKAH
+516 APVLGGGAEPAKAH
-531 AGIAM
+531 AGISII
-536 VSQAWASSGET
+536 SQAWASGGE
-547 GGHSAALE
+547 GAGYSAALE
-555 IFLMMVAVIIVLIGI
+555 LLMMAISVVIALIGI
-570 GIAYLFYVKDPTIPK
+570 GFAYLFYVKNPALPK
-585 RIAERQR
+585 MLAERWKG
-592 ALYTFVLNKYYVDEL
+592 LYKLVFNKYYIDEL
-607 YEILFVNSLKRMG
+607 YEILFINSLKNLG
-620 TALWRGFDNFVI
+620 KGLWRGFDDFVI
-632 DGTVNGIAHLVAWV
+632 DGLINGVAYLIGV
-646 SSVGRRVQTG
+646 ISGGLRKIQTG
-656 FVQNYAFSM
+656 AVQNYAFSM
-665 VIGGVILAAYYI
+665 ILGGIVLVVYYI
-677 MRAIF
+677 VRAIF